1 MAALI
6 SCAPAVKK
14 RNIPKM
20 TPMKKARKRA
30 MRYVLTPLNAG
41 QEMNCHVKV
50 VRAKT
55 EAVQKAIG
63 IAAALQAHLE
73 GNTITCRVLREG
85 RGWEIT
91 DTPGR
96 SIIVTPSGQ
105 VLDEFTG
112 DPVKL

>member
-1 MAALI
+1 
-6 SCAPAVKK
+6 
-14 RNIPKM
+14 
-20 TPMKKARKRA
+20 MKTVTKRA
-30 MRYVLTPLNAG
+30 MKLVLTPLNEG

-50 VRAKT
+50 VSAKSD
-55 EAVQKAIG
+55 AVKKAVG

-73 GNTITCRVLREG
+73 GNTITCRVRRAG

-91 DTPGR
+91 DTHGP

-112 DPVKL
+112 NPAKL